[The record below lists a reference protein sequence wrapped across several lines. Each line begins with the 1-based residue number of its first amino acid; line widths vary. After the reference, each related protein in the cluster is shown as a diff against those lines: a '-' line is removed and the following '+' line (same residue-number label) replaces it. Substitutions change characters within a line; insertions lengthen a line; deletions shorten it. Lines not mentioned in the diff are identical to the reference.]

1 MSGEARLPRLVV
13 VDDDELVRTWLC
25 ETLALEGYAVE
36 AAADGAEAL
45 QRAEEFD
52 PAVVLLDLRLPD
64 EYGIDLVSK
73 IHEIDRDIIVVIVTA
88 FGDIETAVQAVKAGA
103 YDYLEKPIDFE
114 KLLIVV
120 GKGLEKRL
128 LRHQIAGLREQHRW
142 RFENVEIVGRSVA
155 IQDIAG
161 VVDKVA
167 PADSAAVLLEGES
180 GTGKDLIARAIHAR
194 SGRRDQTFL
203 EINCTA
209 LPEQLVESELFGHE
223 RGAFTDAR
231 ARKKGLFELA
241 DGGTLFLDEMGDMPL
256 GSQAKLLR
264 FLEDAKFKRVGGIAD
279 IRVDVRIIAATN
291 RDLAALVEQGMFRDD
306 LYFRL
311 KVVPILI
318 PPLRERKE
326 DIAPL
331 ANYFVDTLSLDLRRE
346 PAALSD
352 SAVDVLES
360 YSWPGNVRQL
370 RNVLERVLILEDTAE
385 IRPHHLPAEIRRPE
399 TRFASA
405 GHVFE
410 LPPDGLS
417 FVDVERDLIEQ
428 ALERTEGNITR
439 AAELLGLTRDTIRY
453 RLEKHDI
460 SRSASEVDDI

>member
-1 MSGEARLPRLVV
+1 M
-13 VDDDELVRTWLC
+13 
-25 ETLALEGYAVE
+25 
-36 AAADGAEAL
+36 
-45 QRAEEFD
+45 
-52 PAVVLLDLRLPD
+52 
-64 EYGIDLVSK
+64 
-73 IHEIDRDIIVVIVTA
+73 
-88 FGDIETAVQAVKAGA
+88 
-103 YDYLEKPIDFE
+103 
-114 KLLIVV
+114 
-120 GKGLEKRL
+120 
-128 LRHQIAGLREQHRW
+128 
-142 RFENVEIVGRSVA
+142 
-155 IQDIAG
+155 
-161 VVDKVA
+161 
-167 PADSAAVLLEGES
+167 LLEGES

-346 PAALSD
+346 PAALSA